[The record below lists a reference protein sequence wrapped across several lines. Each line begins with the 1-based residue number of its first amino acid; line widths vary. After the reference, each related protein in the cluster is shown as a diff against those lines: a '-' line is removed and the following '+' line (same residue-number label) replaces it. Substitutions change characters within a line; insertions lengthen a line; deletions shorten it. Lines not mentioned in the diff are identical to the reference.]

1 MALGGQTFEG
11 RVAVVTG
18 GASGIGRATVL
29 RLLDEGASVVAADFN
44 ATTGDQL
51 VAHVAANG
59 TDTEKRI
66 RFVKTDVSVEDD
78 VRNAIETAV
87 SEFGRLDIVANNA
100 GVGGAFG
107 PVEAIEA
114 EDWDWTFGVLVRG
127 VFLGVKHATR
137 VFKEQGEG
145 GAIVNTASVAGLRA
159 GAGPL
164 AYSTAKAGVINLT
177 RAAALELAEHRIR
190 VNAVCPGGINTP
202 LLNYGNPDAMG
213 QFLDQLQPWPE
224 HGRPEDIAAAI
235 CFLASDDARF
245 ITGEALV
252 VDGGLTISGGVSL
265 PGARGGQRQRAG
277 GMIPEGATG
286 VSKGSTGEMPVIRQP
301 GT

>member
-1 MALGGQTFEG
+1 MSTGGTFEG

-29 RLLDEGASVVAADFN
+29 RLLDDGASVVSADFN
-44 ATTGDQL
+44 AASGEAL
-51 VAHVAANG
+51 VEEVASSG
-59 TDTEKRI
+59 SGTEKRL
-66 RFVKTDVSVEDD
+66 RFVRSDVSVEAD
-78 VRNAIETAV
+78 VEAAVATAV
-87 SEFGRLDIVANNA
+87 DEFGRLDIMVNNA

-107 PVEAIEA
+107 PVENIEVD
-114 EDWDWTFGVLVRG
+114 DWDWTFGVLVRG
-127 VFLGVKHATR
+127 VFLGVKHASR
-137 VFKEQGEG
+137 VFKRQGDG

-177 RAAALELAEHRIR
+177 RAAALELAEARIR

-202 LLNYGNPDAMG
+202 LLNYGNPDAVG

-224 HGRPEDIAAAI
+224 HGRPEDVAAAI

-252 VDGGLTISGGVSL
+252 VDGGLTISGGTSL
-265 PGARGGQRQRAG
+265 PGARGGRRG
-277 GMIPEGATG
+277 GPGALLPEGASG
-286 VSKGSTGEMPVIRQP
+286 VSKGSTGEEPVIRSA
-301 GT
+301 G

>member
-1 MALGGQTFEG
+1 MTRFEG

-18 GASGIGRATVL
+18 GASGIGKATVL
-29 RLLDEGASVVAADFN
+29 RLLDEGASVIAADFN
-44 ATTGDQL
+44 ATTGQAL
-51 VAHVAANG
+51 VDEVAASG
-59 TDTEKRI
+59 SGAEKRI
-66 RFVKTDVSVEDD
+66 RFIKTDVSVEAD
-78 VRNAIETAV
+78 VAGAIGAAV
-87 SEFGRLDIVANNA
+87 GEFGRLDIVANNA

-107 PVEAIEA
+107 PVEAIEV
-114 EDWDWTFGVLVRG
+114 EDWDWTFAVLVRG

-137 VFKEQGEG
+137 VFKEQGDG

-177 RAAALELAEHRIR
+177 RAAALELAGDHIR

-245 ITGEALV
+245 ITGEAMV
-252 VDGGLTISGGVSL
+252 VDGGLTIAGGTTL
-265 PGARGGQRQRAG
+265 PGARGGRRG
-277 GMIPEGATG
+277 GSGAAIPDGASG
-286 VSKGSTGEMPVIRQP
+286 VSKGSTGEAPVIRTT
-301 GT
+301 G